1 MDPVVV
7 TQLID
12 LPADTVWNAL
22 TREAELK
29 KWYFPVQDYIFEEG
43 KEFTFYESEDS
54 CKFQHRCK
62 FLRIIPHQLIET
74 TWEHPS
80 HSKGV
85 SVVCWEIAP
94 VKGKT
99 LVKLT
104 HSGIENFADA
114 GPEFS
119 KENYEAG
126 WKAIVK
132 TTLRNYLYG
141 IEKLVFEID
150 IRTSPENLWH
160 KLWHN
165 GNYTLWTEPFCEG
178 SYISGKLAYGE
189 RVHFLTPSGEGMY
202 SDVVWVVENQLVVFS
217 HIGMMEDNR
226 ELPVDSET
234 EKWTGCFET
243 YKLSEN
249 GELTNLKVEVDAIPG
264 YADYTKTAFPVALQ
278 RLKSL
283 AENI

>member
-1 MDPVVV
+1 MEPIIV

-12 LPADTVWNAL
+12 IPAGDVWNAL
-22 TREAELK
+22 TLESELK
-29 KWYFPVQDYIFEEG
+29 KWYFQVQDYVFEEG

-54 CKFQHRCK
+54 HMFLHRCK
-62 FLRIIPHQLIET
+62 FLRIIPHKLIET

-85 SVVCWEIAP
+85 SVLKWEIEPRAE
-94 VKGKT
+94 KT
-99 LVKLT
+99 FVKLT

-114 GPEFS
+114 GPAFS
-119 KENYEAG
+119 KENFEAG

-141 IEKLVFEID
+141 IEKLVFEIEVKA
-150 IRTSPENLWH
+150 TSENLWQ
-160 KLWHN
+160 KLWHD

-178 SYISGKLAYGE
+178 SYFTGNLKYGE

-202 SDVVWVVENQLVVFS
+202 SDVTWFIENELIVFS
-217 HIGMMEDNR
+217 HIGMMKDNL

-234 EKWTGCFET
+234 EKWTGCFEL
-243 YKLSEN
+243 YKLKQN
-249 GELTNLKVEVDAIPG
+249 GEFTTLKVEVDAIPD
-264 YADYTKTAFPVALQ
+264 YADYTKTRFPLALQ
-278 RLKSL
+278 RLKEL
-283 AENI
+283 AEKS